1 MNAIPICL
9 KFHTQAAGNA
19 LCGFEALE
27 DFTLVGASFSLD
39 AVTGSPTTVTMDV
52 NDDGAGIA
60 GFTAVN
66 VGTTAG
72 AVTPVRTTHY
82 GGAVA
87 IPADIAA
94 GSEVDVDLNISG
106 GTSPTAGGTVVLW
119 VLPGKKN

>member
-1 MNAIPICL
+1 MNAIPISL

-27 DFTLVGASFSLD
+27 DLTLVGASLSLD
-39 AVTGSPTTVTMDV
+39 AVTGTPTAVTMDV

-60 GFTAVN
+60 GFTAVS

-72 AVTPVRTTHY
+72 AVTPVKTTHY

-94 GSEVDVDLNISG
+94 GSEVDVDLNFSG
-106 GTSPTAGGTVVLW
+106 GSSPTAGGTVVLW
-119 VLPGKKN
+119 VLPGKKG